1 MRCTLG
7 GAEKR
12 YARVFEMLVDQT
24 NGRHQLLINRS
35 MLNLLQGS
43 GILID
48 YEPHLTVLEPPFRQ
62 FAQAHGITRSLCPFF
77 TLLDG
82 IWYTWQ
88 CWRVIHHSKP
98 EIVHPLLTGIYF
110 SLPALI
116 LHPRI
121 GHVMSAYSSQF
132 ISERDKRVLGIPV
145 GATIKRWAM
154 QHSHAIDAL
163 RGSIRDDL
171 VTRGIDEEKIDT
183 APCSF
188 TDISQCEPASKR
200 EKWVVFLGRFIEN
213 KDPLLL
219 ARAIP
224 QVVSQHSDVHF
235 YFLGEGYLQDQLNS
249 LVQQLG
255 IADYVTIRFEPRPT
269 QILNRSSIF
278 VSLQVLE
285 NYPSQSLLEAMACGN
300 AIVATDVGETWR
312 LVDAENGVRVALQPE
327 AVADAIVE
335 LLKDTSLPQRG
346 LVSRQRVLIEH
357 TQKRFFDYITATY
370 RSAIERA

>member
-1 MRCTLG
+1 
-7 GAEKR
+7 
-12 YARVFEMLVDQT
+12 
-24 NGRHQLLINRS
+24 
-35 MLNLLQGS
+35 
-43 GILID
+43 
-48 YEPHLTVLEPPFRQ
+48 
-62 FAQAHGITRSLCPFF
+62 
-77 TLLDG
+77 
-82 IWYTWQ
+82 
-88 CWRVIHHSKP
+88 VI
-98 EIVHPLLTGIYF
+98 
-110 SLPALI
+110 
-116 LHPRI
+116 
-121 GHVMSAYSSQF
+121 
-132 ISERDKRVLGIPV
+132 GIPV
-145 GATIKRWAM
+145 GATIKHWAM
-154 QHSHAIDAL
+154 RHSHAIDAL

-171 VTRGIDEEKIDT
+171 VTRGIDEEKIDA

-213 KDPLLL
+213 KNPLLL

>member
-1 MRCTLG
+1 
-7 GAEKR
+7 
-12 YARVFEMLVDQT
+12 
-24 NGRHQLLINRS
+24 
-35 MLNLLQGS
+35 
-43 GILID
+43 
-48 YEPHLTVLEPPFRQ
+48 
-62 FAQAHGITRSLCPFF
+62 
-77 TLLDG
+77 
-82 IWYTWQ
+82 
-88 CWRVIHHSKP
+88 
-98 EIVHPLLTGIYF
+98 
-110 SLPALI
+110 
-116 LHPRI
+116 
-121 GHVMSAYSSQF
+121 
-132 ISERDKRVLGIPV
+132 
-145 GATIKRWAM
+145 M